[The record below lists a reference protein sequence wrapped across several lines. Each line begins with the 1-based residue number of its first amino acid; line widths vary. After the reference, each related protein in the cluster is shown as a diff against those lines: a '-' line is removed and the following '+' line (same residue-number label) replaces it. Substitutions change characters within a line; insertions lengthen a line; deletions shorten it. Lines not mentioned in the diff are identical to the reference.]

1 MRQVSEKNY
10 YLFFLQTYLLIF
22 STEILRALI
31 NPTFVQIFFDH
42 SSPFYQQ
49 LASHKLNAIAYG
61 VFMMGGQVSGLVA
74 NLILGFLS
82 DRWGRKPVILI
93 SIIAILIIGITAII
107 SNKVNL
113 LSLFIV
119 GYIIGHLFYGMFPVI
134 IASVTSNAYQS
145 KRKLIWIGLL
155 QFFTGLA
162 FVLGP
167 TLGGI
172 LMSKFNSF
180 FAPYYV
186 IIIVSIILLLIT
198 WRYLL
203 AGSHRIERPS
213 IPLYKHIKHMIKLLQ
228 SRQIIILTIL
238 LLLDQIA
245 WGTYFQFIQPF
256 VKLNLGFSAMDI
268 GYLVSFIGISL
279 MISALILLPLFQKF
293 LTHHTLFIVALLA
306 MFSGIVGLVYLTNT
320 TTLNN
325 YLIVYIMSFAVS
337 FGDVV
342 IFSLLV
348 LYFTSAMPITNQGFI
363 AGLLYT
369 LAQGFGWGV
378 SAILGGYLMM
388 FNLTWV
394 MFFAAITIIICL
406 LFFYI
411 CRDSFNN

>member
-1 MRQVSEKNY
+1 MRQVSEQNY

-22 STEILRALI
+22 STEILRGLI

-49 LASHKLNAIAYG
+49 LASHHINALAYG
-61 VFMMGGQVSGLVA
+61 IFMMGGQVSGLLA
-74 NLILGFLS
+74 NLILGFFS

-93 SIIAILIIGITAII
+93 SIIAIFIIGISSII
-107 SNKVNL
+107 ANQIKL
-113 LSLFIV
+113 LNIFII

-134 IASVTSNAYQS
+134 IASVTSKAYQS
-145 KRKLIWIGLL
+145 RRKLVWIGFL

-167 TLGGI
+167 TLGSI
-172 LMSKFNSF
+172 LISRYHSF

-186 IIIVSIILLLIT
+186 ITLVSIILLLIT
-198 WRYLL
+198 WRYLIINQH
-203 AGSHRIERPS
+203 GV
-213 IPLYKHIKHMIKLLQ
+213 KHSTLPVSKNVKQMLMLLQ
-228 SRQIIILTIL
+228 NKKIIILTVL

-256 VKLNLGFSAMDI
+256 VKLHLGFSTMDI

-279 MISALILLPLFQKF
+279 MISALILLPLFQK
-293 LTHHTLFIVALLA
+293 LLSHYTLFIIALLS
-306 MFSGIVGLVYLTNT
+306 MFIGIIGLIYLTKSAIFNS
-320 TTLNN
+320 
-325 YLIVYIMSFAVS
+325 YLIVYIMSFSVS

-348 LYFTSAMPITNQGFI
+348 FHFTNIMPITNQGFI
-363 AGLLYT
+363 SGLLYT
-369 LAQGFGWGV
+369 LAQGFGWGF

-388 FNLTWV
+388 FNLKWV
-394 MFFAAITIIICL
+394 MLFSAFIIIICL
-406 LFFYI
+406 LVFYI
-411 CRDSFNN
+411 SRNNFNS